1 MNHNFFLFKEPK
13 SLLQNASDMLRWR
26 VFPFHSVGN
35 LPTVI
40 ANQQLHSFLALLRMV
55 LNEPGEERQQVK
67 PLSTGRQFGC
77 SNFVGAS
84 TRRPV
89 RASGRGQERK
99 KAQRGKGANK
109 KVTGP
114 GRPACRWIYG
124 VHARARSLCAL
135 SVNWYLDGSISTLA
149 PGMRSFPY
157 EYLPSQS
164 LGRLAGCR
172 KIMIIRLTERERENA
187 RGQI

>member
-1 MNHNFFLFKEPK
+1 
-13 SLLQNASDMLRWR
+13 MLCWR
-26 VFPFHSVGN
+26 VFPFLSYT
-35 LPTVI
+35 TVSAI
-40 ANQQLHSFLALLRMV
+40 YPPSSPAVTHILFWHCSWVWCSMSP
-55 LNEPGEERQQVK
+55 EKRQQVK

-77 SNFVGAS
+77 SSRGAQS
-84 TRRPV
+84 HTHGGVRCAPQDGHAGKERPNV
-89 RASGRGQERK
+89 
-99 KAQRGKGANK
+99 GKGRACAK

-114 GRPACRWIYG
+114 GRAACRWIYG

-164 LGRLAGCR
+164 LGRLAGGR
-172 KIMIIRLTERERENA
+172 NNDNSSE
-187 RGQI
+187 